1 MEFVIKIGQ
10 FLLSLSLLIVLHELG
25 HFIPAKLFK
34 TRVEKFYL
42 FFDIKY
48 SLFKKKIGDTVYGIG
63 WLPLG
68 GYVKISGMIDESMDK
83 EQMAQPPQP
92 WEFRSKPS
100 WQRLIIMLGGVTVNF
115 ILAYVIYVFLSFTY
129 GDKDT
134 NVNSLKDGYW
144 IESPTLNDIGFKTG
158 DKVLAIND
166 NPIIKDSDIGKNII
180 SAKTITI
187 ERDNAEKTIALP
199 EDFLGQLSTRQKRGL
214 FEFRIPFMIG
224 EVADSSVNKSV
235 DLKKGDILV
244 SFNGEELK
252 YYYQL
257 EARKKDLKNA
267 SIEVEILRG
276 ENTLERTLKTNERA
290 ELGIRPAYDDAQ
302 EIYMD
307 MLNEL
312 EEGVAQIGSGNSL
325 GTSDLVFGGDNSKWK
340 KFGNSLMLRLASRI
354 KNVDPSASNAWAL
367 KAINGGTMSSNADT
381 AFMIHTDGPTDLNR
395 NAWGTYA
402 PRYPNARIGATL
414 YDWLADH
421 GDPRLN
427 ILADPNGPAA
437 GNRYGLEN
445 DQLAALYGE
454 SPASY
459 ASVNPMITQKNSP
472 WVFLSYAQTALLEAE
487 FAASAGDHSTAETKY
502 NSGVMAHMQ
511 SWGTLY
517 DPSLSVD
524 DSAVSAYLSSNPY
537 TASQGE
543 AMIGEQYWAA
553 SFFDFFEGF
562 SNFRRSGF
570 PELQPFGGE
579 SPHHNNTTN
588 GQIPRRLIY
597 PASEASVNA
606 DNYQAVIQSQGP
618 NDQVTRVWWDVN

>member
-252 YYYQL
+252 YYDQL
-257 EARKKDLKNA
+257 ESRKKDLKNA

-276 ENTLERTLKTNERA
+276 ENTLKRTLKTNERA
-290 ELGIRPAYDDAQ
+290 ELGIRPAYDESRFA
-302 EIYMD
+302 
-307 MLNEL
+307 EL
-312 EEGVAQIGSGNSL
+312 GYFDLITTEYTFGESFGAGFSKFTGQISSYGEQ
-325 GTSDLVFGGDNSKWK
+325 
-340 KFGNSLMLRLASRI
+340 
-354 KNVDPSASNAWAL
+354 L
-367 KAINGGTMSSNADT
+367 KAIFTPSTGAYKGVGGFKAIYDIFPGTWSWQAFWILT
-381 AFMIHTDGPTDLNR
+381 AFLSIMLGVLNLLPIPALDGGHVMFL
-395 NAWGTYA
+395 
-402 PRYPNARIGATL
+402 L
-414 YDWLADH
+414 YEIISGRKPSEKFLERAQMV
-421 GDPRLN
+421 GFF
-427 ILADPNGPAA
+427 ILIALVLFANG
-437 GNRYGLEN
+437 N
-445 DQLAALYGE
+445 D
-454 SPASY
+454 
-459 ASVNPMITQKNSP
+459 I
-472 WVFLSYAQTALLEAE
+472 
-487 FAASAGDHSTAETKY
+487 
-502 NSGVMAHMQ
+502 
-511 SWGTLY
+511 
-517 DPSLSVD
+517 
-524 DSAVSAYLSSNPY
+524 
-537 TASQGE
+537 
-543 AMIGEQYWAA
+543 
-553 SFFDFFEGF
+553 
-562 SNFRRSGF
+562 FRAIF
-570 PELQPFGGE
+570 K
-579 SPHHNNTTN
+579 
-588 GQIPRRLIY
+588 
-597 PASEASVNA
+597 
-606 DNYQAVIQSQGP
+606 
-618 NDQVTRVWWDVN
+618 